1 MDPPPNND
9 NDDNNA
15 NADNDAVALGI
26 AAAMAADEDQD
37 EEDVDADEAIC
48 QEAIT
53 LLQNRLTFYSRLRD
67 RTMVRFARQFIRNVK
82 EDIYQTI
89 TDTRPINE
97 GYDGLDSERDT
108 EDEVERAIRCC
119 PEVLTRRDARF
130 GFNLFRCLTR
140 SCKVTTMTK
149 LCVT

>member
-9 NDDNNA
+9 NDNA
-15 NADNDAVALGI
+15 NVDNDNAAAPGI
-26 AAAMAADEDQD
+26 AAAVADQE
-37 EEDVDADEAIC
+37 EEDAEDADEAIC